1 MTVERDSRRVAQAV
15 QTLALKCTLSLL
27 EAILGQDDGRGI
39 DDQHAGI
46 AVNDDPVVLLDQ
58 LAGAARANHR
68 RNVHA
73 ARNDGCVR
81 SASTHIGGKAGKQ
94 TLLELQHVGR

>member
-15 QTLALKCTLSLL
+15 QTLALECTLSLL

-68 RNVHA
+68 RYVHA
-73 ARNDGCVR
+73 ARNDRRVR
-81 SASTHIGGKAGKQ
+81 SASAHVGGKADEQ
-94 TLLELQHVGR
+94 TLLELQHVSR